1 MRKITSDV
9 YMLEHVGSAPA
20 FLLADTTGATLI
32 DTGMPGKLKSLLAE
46 IETTQQPL
54 NAIKQIVL
62 THCHADHTGNVAE
75 LLKRTQAKVI
85 AHQDDVPYILQ
96 QQTLPASSPLKKVML
111 GLMDRV
117 FKTHIEHVDTTVTDG
132 DTIDALGGLQV
143 IHVPGHTPGSIAL
156 YQQEQRIM
164 FVGDIIFNE
173 RGLKIAPK
181 IFNVDTEKVAE
192 AARKLAVYDIEIACF
207 GHGEPYTENAGER
220 IRQFLQGGS

>member
-1 MRKITSDV
+1 MQQITSDV

-20 FLLADTTGATLI
+20 FLLAASTGATLI
-32 DTGMPGKLKSLLAE
+32 DTGMPGKIKPLLTE
-46 IETTQQPL
+46 IEATQQPL
-54 NAIKQIVL
+54 KAIKQIVL

-75 LLKRTQAKVI
+75 LVKRTQAKVI

-96 QQTLPASSPLKKVML
+96 QQTLPASSPLKKLML

-117 FKTHIEHVDTTVTDG
+117 FKTHVERVDTTVADG

-156 YQQEQRIM
+156 YQPERRIM
-164 FVGDIIFNE
+164 FFGDIIFNE
-173 RGLKIAPK
+173 RELKIAPK
-181 IFNVDTEKVAE
+181 IFNVDAEKVAE
-192 AARKLAVYDIEIACF
+192 AARKLAAYEIDIACF

-220 IRQFLQGGS
+220 IRQVIQ